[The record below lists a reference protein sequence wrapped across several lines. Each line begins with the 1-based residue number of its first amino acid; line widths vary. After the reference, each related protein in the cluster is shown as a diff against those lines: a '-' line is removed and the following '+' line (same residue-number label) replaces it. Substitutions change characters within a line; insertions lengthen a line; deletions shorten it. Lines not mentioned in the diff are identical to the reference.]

1 MFENENQDEDNVN
14 ELDHYKTKQN
24 KIKNPMTFDANH
36 DICLATCDMMVTI
49 YLSWQ
54 AKRCTV
60 GVCQTFPFE
69 VVGGGG
75 C

>member
-1 MFENENQDEDNVN
+1 
-14 ELDHYKTKQN
+14 
-24 KIKNPMTFDANH
+24 MTFDANH

-60 GVCQTFPFE
+60 GVCQTFQFE
-69 VVGGGG
+69 VVGRRIKRWWWVLRMPRGMLLIRVHIMFNY
-75 C
+75 